1 MLDAMIASAC
11 QRWLNRCIGRSAAA
25 RTQAARLAGKRFAI
39 VVQGA
44 GQRIDL
50 VGRGGALDV
59 EVKRRGDETADALLE
74 GTPLDLLRL
83 AGAGS
88 DALGRLQETR
98 AQLSGDVHVA
108 EAFVE
113 LLRLAQ
119 PDIEEELAGWI
130 GDISAHEIG
139 RFGRGAVRF
148 CRDSAAAV
156 ATDLG
161 EYLQEERAVLAAAPL
176 ARGFSS
182 DVDRLRDAVERLE
195 QRVDRL
201 ERARTGRS

>member
-1 MLDAMIASAC
+1 MIASAC
-11 QRWLNRCIGRSAAA
+11 QRWLNKCIGRSAAA
-25 RTQAARLAGKRFAI
+25 RAQAARLAGKRFAI

-50 VGRGGALDV
+50 IGRGGVLEV
-59 EVKRRGDETADALLE
+59 ERAGDETADALLE

-83 AGAGS
+83 AAAGP
-88 DALGRLQETR
+88 DALGRLKETR
-98 AQLSGDVHVA
+98 ARLSGDVHVA

-119 PDIEEELAGWI
+119 PDMEEELAGWI
-130 GDISAHEIG
+130 GDIAAHEIG
-139 RFGRGAVRF
+139 RFGRGVARF

-161 EYLQEERAVLAAAPL
+161 EYLQEERAVLPAAPL

-182 DVDRLRDAVERLE
+182 DVDGVRDAVERLE